1 MGFFY
6 YTFHMASALLKRF
19 KIFILIINAAI
30 IFGNPGGAPA
40 GYANNAPNYRN
51 CTSCHS
57 GTVNSGNG
65 EIIFSG
71 LPSTYTPGETYTI
84 SLTVTG
90 SNRQGYGFQAIAMS
104 GNSTAGMISSNSS
117 SVSLE
122 KNGDYVQQ
130 SSRTA
135 SGNWVFD
142 WLAPSSDIGSVT
154 FSASGLA
161 TGGST
166 GRTGDYVY
174 TKSVLIPA
182 TQVSVEEN
190 SLATNYTIFQNYPNP
205 FNPITTIRYFL
216 PERAL
221 VNMFIYD
228 MMGRKIKTLVNYQQT
243 EGYKSIVWDATNN
256 KGKPVSAGV
265 YIYGIETS
273 NFRKIKK
280 MILLD

>member
-1 MGFFY
+1 MS
-6 YTFHMASALLKRF
+6 SALLKRF
-19 KIFILIINAAI
+19 KIFILIINASI

-40 GYANNAPNYRN
+40 GYANNAPIYRN

-65 EIIFSG
+65 EVIFSG
-71 LPSTYTPGETYTI
+71 LPYTYTPGETYTI

-174 TKSVLIPA
+174 TKSVSTKDTKLLHKLTKIYI
-182 TQVSVEEN
+182 VDI
-190 SLATNYTIFQNYPNP
+190 IFDN
-205 FNPITTIRYFL
+205 RYL
-216 PERAL
+216 
-221 VNMFIYD
+221 
-228 MMGRKIKTLVNYQQT
+228 RK
-243 EGYKSIVWDATNN
+243 
-256 KGKPVSAGV
+256 
-265 YIYGIETS
+265 YI
-273 NFRKIKK
+273 N
-280 MILLD
+280 